1 MSIQVS
7 KKLNKFKTS
16 LPKKGAFTIETE
28 PDFPK
33 LHTLC
38 IASGKRGGGKSIAT
52 ANFIKSCKDKHYYD
66 RVWLVTPTGE
76 NHTHLNYKGK
86 VCRKH
91 HDKQTVFLPTHFK
104 ASQFDEPQCRR
115 RTASCGPASS

>member
-7 KKLNKFKTS
+7 KKLNKFKTN

-38 IASGKRGGGKSIAT
+38 IASGKRGGGKTLKFKVPGASAT
-52 ANFIKSCKDKHYYD
+52 IGTMRCCWDGDSGGGLA
-66 RVWLVTPTGE
+66 
-76 NHTHLNYKGK
+76 
-86 VCRKH
+86 
-91 HDKQTVFLPTHFK
+91 
-104 ASQFDEPQCRR
+104 
-115 RTASCGPASS
+115 

>member
-7 KKLNKFKTS
+7 KKVNKFKTS

-52 ANFIKSCKDKHYYD
+52 ANFIVKRKSVHHLETEHYK
-66 RVWLVTPTGE
+66 P
-76 NHTHLNYKGK
+76 
-86 VCRKH
+86 
-91 HDKQTVFLPTHFK
+91 PI
-104 ASQFDEPQCRR
+104 
-115 RTASCGPASS
+115 PARFSEGNVPIKIR

>member
-1 MSIQVS
+1 MSTFHSS

-38 IASGKRGGGKSIAT
+38 IASGKRGGGKSTSGIPT
-52 ANFIKSCKDKHYYD
+52 TIKRRGEERRGEARRGEERRGRERGGVPWECKEAQW
-66 RVWLVTPTGE
+66 RAEEGRG
-76 NHTHLNYKGK
+76 GK
-86 VCRKH
+86 EGVR
-91 HDKQTVFLPTHFK
+91 
-104 ASQFDEPQCRR
+104 
-115 RTASCGPASS
+115 

>member
-1 MSIQVS
+1 MSIEVS

-66 RVWLVTPTGE
+66 RVWLVLTTPTKPSG
-76 NHTHLNYKGK
+76 TLQ
-86 VCRKH
+86 R
-91 HDKQTVFLPTHFK
+91 
-104 ASQFDEPQCRR
+104 
-115 RTASCGPASS
+115 

>member
-38 IASGKRGGGKSIAT
+38 IASGKRGGGKQNRREQQSQST
-52 ANFIKSCKDKHYYD
+52 RGCLKSCIQ
-66 RVWLVTPTGE
+66 P
-76 NHTHLNYKGK
+76 K
-86 VCRKH
+86 VL
-91 HDKQTVFLPTHFK
+91 QAQQAQL
-104 ASQFDEPQCRR
+104 
-115 RTASCGPASS
+115 